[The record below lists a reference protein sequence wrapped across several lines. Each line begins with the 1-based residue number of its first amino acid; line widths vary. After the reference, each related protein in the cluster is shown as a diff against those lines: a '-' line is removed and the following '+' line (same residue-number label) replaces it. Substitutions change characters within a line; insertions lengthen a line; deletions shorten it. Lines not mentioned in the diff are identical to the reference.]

1 MMCSMQMVTVG
12 SLKSKSCFWWSRLKK
27 KEPSLPTCVPTVG
40 GGGAGRSMFC
50 FHLWSLGFKHSS
62 PLRLTATMY
71 IRAMLVGTP
80 TATAL
85 MVAVSISQPA
95 ICS

>member
-1 MMCSMQMVTVG
+1 M
-12 SLKSKSCFWWSRLKK
+12 L
-27 KEPSLPTCVPTVG
+27 
-40 GGGAGRSMFC
+40 C
-50 FHLWSLGFKHSS
+50 FHLWSLDSKLSC
-62 PLRLTATMY
+62 PLRLAATMY

-80 TATAL
+80 TTTAS